1 MTLPA
6 QLGQL
11 KTGGT
16 AGKREKVERDCLE
29 VISGARTT
37 LSAYRLE

>member
-11 KTGGT
+11 KTGQNWKGVV
-16 AGKREKVERDCLE
+16 ANSYVEPSKVM
-29 VISGARTT
+29 G
-37 LSAYRLE
+37 